1 MELKNFGCVLQVL
14 GSLLLLGLYP
24 EPESW
29 VLSSV
34 SGIYIGLTQK
44 CGILNCIVSYAL
56 HLVALNFCLEYDYL
70 GVLLVCFVPLM
81 GKLCL
86 EESKTFELK
95 DYLVEKLQIG
105 VLVTNSH
112 SVSYQNQPFTEE
124 FKNIRNFMKLKPVES
139 CPIEI
144 LVNKEGWGVYS
155 SQSKHYVLVS
165 AQLEDGS
172 SLVSS
177 FPATQTF
184 KLIQEF
190 SGTQC
195 IQELVE
201 TNLKDQ
207 VNEITGSLEL
217 LKQNLDKKLLP
228 VYEDMF
234 RALLVVY
241 YTFYSFEDEKELK
254 EVLVSPKKEVEFV
267 MNIINPTAKRKNT
280 TLKLKSEKDVPV
292 VKADKSKLRQV
303 FFDSIRLAI
312 AKSTSNSL
320 EFILKKK
327 ADEVLLQILG
337 NYNFEELDIN
347 CLTLQKRCQKLGSLS
362 LKSNTL
368 SVTFRCSS
376 IVPEDQLSQPLEE
389 P

>member
-1 MELKNFGCVLQVL
+1 
-14 GSLLLLGLYP
+14 
-24 EPESW
+24 
-29 VLSSV
+29 
-34 SGIYIGLTQK
+34 
-44 CGILNCIVSYAL
+44 
-56 HLVALNFCLEYDYL
+56 
-70 GVLLVCFVPLM
+70 
-81 GKLCL
+81 
-86 EESKTFELK
+86 
-95 DYLVEKLQIG
+95 
-105 VLVTNSH
+105 
-112 SVSYQNQPFTEE
+112 
-124 FKNIRNFMKLKPVES
+124 
-139 CPIEI
+139 
-144 LVNKEGWGVYS
+144 
-155 SQSKHYVLVS
+155 
-165 AQLEDGS
+165 
-172 SLVSS
+172 
-177 FPATQTF
+177 
-184 KLIQEF
+184 
-190 SGTQC
+190 
-195 IQELVE
+195 
-201 TNLKDQ
+201 
-207 VNEITGSLEL
+207 
-217 LKQNLDKKLLP
+217 
-228 VYEDMF
+228 MF

-241 YTFYSFEDEKELK
+241 YTFYSFEDENELK

-320 EFILKKK
+320 EVILKKK

-362 LKSNTL
+362 LKSNIL